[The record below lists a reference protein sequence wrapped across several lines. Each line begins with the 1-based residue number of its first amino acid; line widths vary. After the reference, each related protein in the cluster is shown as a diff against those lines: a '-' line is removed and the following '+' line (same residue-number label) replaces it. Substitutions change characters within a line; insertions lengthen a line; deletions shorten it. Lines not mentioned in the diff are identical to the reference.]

1 MQSAFDLNLWMA
13 RQLDA
18 VERALNAWVS
28 VDASADL
35 DHHAP
40 AELMA
45 AMRYAVLD
53 GGKRLRPLL
62 VLAAFEAVR
71 ADPKPPPPGQAE
83 LDPATLHA
91 APQDLS

>member
-1 MQSAFDLNLWMA
+1 MSDLFDLNAWMA

-18 VERALNAWVS
+18 VERGLDRWVS

-62 VLAAFEAVR
+62 VLAAFEAVSAGVGSSSVPNQEDFDEAARR
-71 ADPKPPPPGQAE
+71 A
-83 LDPATLHA
+83 
-91 APQDLS
+91 